1 VADTPGSDEQL
12 HEVLAAWAGGD
23 EGRVGVATTLVALA
37 GAGVALGRHLA
48 MAPLAAGIEEVVGTD
63 TSGDPQKEA
72 DLLAHRLVLE
82 SLRGAPVAALVSE
95 EQDKPVEL
103 APGAPLVVAVDP
115 LDGSGNLAI
124 DGPMGMIFSI
134 RPASVGDAPE
144 RAFLHPGTEQVAA
157 GFVLYGPATLLVLT
171 TGAGTDLYVLRP
183 DDQVFVRS
191 TRGIRVP
198 AGTPEYAVNASNARH
213 WLPGFRAYVA
223 DLQAGADGLRGLDF
237 SMRWYGALVIEA
249 VRILIRGGVYLY
261 PADRRPKYR
270 SGSLRLVYEA
280 QPLAML
286 VEEAGGAATDGH
298 GRILDRSAED
308 LHQRTPLVFGSPDK
322 VARVGRYLDES
333 TYDAE
338 RAPLFAT
345 RGLFRE

>member
-1 VADTPGSDEQL
+1 MADTPGRDEQL

-23 EGRVGVATTLVALA
+23 QGRAAVATTLVALA

-48 MAPLAAGIEEVVGTD
+48 VAPLAIGIDEVVGTNG
-63 TSGDPQKEA
+63 SGDPQKEM
-72 DLLAHRLVLE
+72 DLSAHRLVLE
-82 SLRGAPVAALVSE
+82 SLRAAPVAAIVSE

-124 DGPMGMIFSI
+124 DGPMGLIFSI
-134 RPASVGDAPE
+134 RPATAAAPE
-144 RAFLHPGTEQVAA
+144 RAFLGPGTEQVAA

-183 DDQVFVRS
+183 DDQVFIRS

-237 SMRWYGALVIEA
+237 SMRWYGALVIEV
-249 VRILIRGGVYLY
+249 VRILVRGGVYLY

-280 QPLAML
+280 QPVAML
-286 VEEAGGAATDGH
+286 IEEAGGAATDGH
-298 GRILDRSAED
+298 DRILDKSAAD
-308 LHQRTPLVFGSPDK
+308 LHERTPLVFGSPDK

-338 RAPLFAT
+338 RAPLFAS

>member
-1 VADTPGSDEQL
+1 MSGRSEPL
-12 HEVLAAWAGGD
+12 HEVLDAWAGGN
-23 EGRVGVATTLVALA
+23 EEAEATSTVIVALA
-37 GAGVALGRHLA
+37 NAGAAIGRQLA
-48 MAPLAAGIEEVVGTD
+48 VAPLSGELDEVVGTNPA
-63 TSGDPQKEA
+63 GDPQRKA

-82 SLRGAPVAALVSE
+82 SLRAAPVASVVSE
-95 EQDKPVEL
+95 EDDGPIAL
-103 APGAPLVVAVDP
+103 SPGAPLVVAVDP

-124 DGPMGMIFSI
+124 NGPSGMIFSI
-134 RPASVGDAPE
+134 RPDTGDGPE
-144 RAFLHPGTEQVAA
+144 KVFLGPGTAQLGA
-157 GFVLYGPATLLVLT
+157 GFVLFGPATILVLT
-171 TGAGTDLYVLRP
+171 TRQGTDAYVLDP
-183 DDQVFVRS
+183 HDGVFLRS
-191 TRGIRVP
+191 TREIRVP

-213 WLPGFRAYVA
+213 WLPGFRSYIS

-249 VRILIRGGVYLY
+249 LRILIRGGIYLY

-280 QPLAML
+280 QPIALL
-286 VEEAGGAATDGH
+286 IEEAGGAATDGRE
-298 GRILDRSAED
+298 RILDRCASD
-308 LHQRTPLVFGSPDK
+308 LHERTPLVFGSVDK

-333 TYDAE
+333 AFDAE